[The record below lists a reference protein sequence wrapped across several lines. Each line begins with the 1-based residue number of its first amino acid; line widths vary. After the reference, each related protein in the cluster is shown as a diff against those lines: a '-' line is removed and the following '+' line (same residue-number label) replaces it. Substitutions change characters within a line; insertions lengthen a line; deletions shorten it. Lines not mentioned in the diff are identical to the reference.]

1 MNIRRIYCVDMQPSS
16 HQRNKEKKSPTL
28 LGILDST
35 KSFEEKIELIRASN
49 PYFYLLT
56 DMPTKRKNDETT

>member
-1 MNIRRIYCVDMQPSS
+1 MERRIIRGVDMPQST
-16 HQRNKEKKSPTL
+16 HQTNKEKRNPTL

-35 KSFEEKIELIRASN
+35 TSFADKVELIRSSN

-56 DMPTKRKNDETT
+56 PKPKKESK